1 MQLKRKNFWVFKEN
15 FLFEW
20 FLMEFEKKL
29 LPFSK
34 SVPSNFSICEV
45 SYENKKYLHLR
56 QKMLYLDIFEL
67 EISVLEFVLQQPLVE
82 TKKSLNLGANMPD
95 WGIFGLELE
104 NYIIILEISTLEIIS
119 FQNFVKKWKWLN

>member
-1 MQLKRKNFWVFKEN
+1 
-15 FLFEW
+15 
-20 FLMEFEKKL
+20 MEFEKKL

-95 WGIFGLELE
+95 
-104 NYIIILEISTLEIIS
+104 
-119 FQNFVKKWKWLN
+119 